1 MMCNKNSLCVSCC
14 SALQLK
20 VQRFIQP
27 ARLRMRLTMSAQGV
41 DSDTASENT
50 VALFLEKEWMRP
62 QKSAG
67 GLDTSLFFNKSNMCT
82 YASLPSAFEV
92 LDI

>member
-1 MMCNKNSLCVSCC
+1 MCVSCC
-14 SALQLK
+14 FALQLK

-27 ARLRMRLTMSAQGV
+27 ARLRMRLSMSAQGV

-50 VALFLEKEWMRP
+50 AALFLEKEWMRP
-62 QKSAG
+62 QKSVG
-67 GLDTSLFFNKSNMCT
+67 GLDTSLFFNETNMCT
-82 YASLPSAFEV
+82 YAPLPSTFEV